1 MRAMQRPGGS
11 QIDDTYKRRGR
22 RTTALALLGA
32 CLLSACAPGQ
42 PTTASTEP
50 SSTSSSPTDP
60 GPVPTETLQPEVL
73 KLVVCN
79 AVTSAQTDG
88 VTHRVE
94 VVVTTGQR
102 INALR
107 LPNYTTATG
116 PSPATLTFPP
126 SADVVMAVARGDYH
140 SGLVTTGTAS
150 ASSFPPP
157 RFDAIMTF
165 HGVDGNPIE
174 QTPGFGLDQPVVPAP
189 DLSSL
194 GSVQAVPV
202 TSEAAACQGIG

>member
-1 MRAMQRPGGS
+1 MQRPGGS
-11 QIDDTYKRRGR
+11 PIHDAYKQGR
-22 RTTALALLGA
+22 RHAAALAVLA
-32 CLLSACAPGQ
+32 VCLLRGCAASP
-42 PTTASTEP
+42 PTNPTGSL
-50 SSTSSSPTDP
+50 STSSSPTDR
-60 GPVPTETLQPEVL
+60 GPMPTATLQPEVL

-107 LPNYTTATG
+107 LPDYTASAG
-116 PSPATLTFPP
+116 PSPGTLTFPP
-126 SADVVMAVARGDYH
+126 DADVVMAVARGDYR
-140 SGLVTTGTAS
+140 SGIVTSPSPSAS
-150 ASSFPPP
+150 AFPPS

-194 GSVQAVPV
+194 GSVQTVPV
-202 TSEAAACQGIG
+202 TSETAACQGIG